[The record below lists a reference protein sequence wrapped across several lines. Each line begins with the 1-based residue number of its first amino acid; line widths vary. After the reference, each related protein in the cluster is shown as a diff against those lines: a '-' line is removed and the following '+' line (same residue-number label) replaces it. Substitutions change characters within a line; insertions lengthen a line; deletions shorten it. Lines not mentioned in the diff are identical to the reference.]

1 MSLNTRTAVGIF
13 IASTLTITCGVLL
26 GNVIYAFLISQLVF
40 ESSTVET
47 HDVPV
52 EETRIEESQVE
63 PNNTAEIDRINQEIS
78 TNTVINNTQSE
89 SISDLQSQV
98 IDLRNEIE
106 AIKAEKGEASNS
118 VSEDQLSAQEDIVKA
133 VQDRQ
138 EQMQEQIKNL
148 YRARTGT

>member
-13 IASTLTITCGVLL
+13 IASTLTITFGVLL

-52 EETRIEESQVE
+52 EETRVEESQVE